1 MSIRTSISPL
11 TTQARLQLGLTPG
24 LSATRPLTTQASRN
38 TGSSATRA
46 DPWIFTFLPL
56 RTAST
61 DFATMCSWW
70 GHAHGWS
77 WSPKVSG
84 SLTHN
89 VLGEQELVPAKPKQ
103 KKGTCMQPIQQFSKY
118 TCVQPVQQFSKY
130 TCMSLFSNFLSTH
143 AWAYSA
149 IFQVHM
155 HEPIQQFSK
164 YTCMQPIQQ
173 FSKYTCM
180 SLFSNFLSTHACSL
194 FSNFP
199 STHAWTCSAVF
210 QVTSHAWACCEC
222 ALMCCAHRRY
232 HWFIFLLLSCGGAL

>member
-130 TCMSLFSNFLSTH
+130 TCMNLFSSFPSTH

-155 HEPIQQFSK
+155 HAA
-164 YTCMQPIQQ
+164 Y
-173 FSKYTCM
+173 
-180 SLFSNFLSTHACSL
+180 
-194 FSNFP
+194 
-199 STHAWTCSAVF
+199 SAVF

>member
-130 TCMSLFSNFLSTH
+130 TCMSLFSNF
-143 AWAYSA
+143 
-149 IFQVHM
+149 
-155 HEPIQQFSK
+155 P
-164 YTCMQPIQQ
+164 
-173 FSKYTCM
+173 
-180 SLFSNFLSTHACSL
+180 STHACSL
-194 FSNFP
+194 FSSFP
-199 STHAWTCSAVF
+199 SNFTCMSLLWMCIDVLCSSSLPLVHFPASILWRSLVMPCAN
-210 QVTSHAWACCEC
+210 VAPYNICCEW
-222 ALMCCAHRRY
+222 A
-232 HWFIFLLLSCGGAL
+232 